1 MHLSIVTPERIV
13 YSDSVESI
21 TLPTQ
26 EGEITVLENHVPLVS
41 ILRAGELLIQKNE
54 EVIPLAVSGG
64 VVQVRRAIVT
74 ILADTAE
81 KVEEILMERA
91 EEAHRRAEAIIAD
104 KKFDVAEYATISAK
118 MEKELARIKVA
129 RKWKKGASSFSSV
142 TVDQSDRNT

>member
-1 MHLSIVTPERIV
+1 MHFSIITPECVV

-41 ILRAGELLIQKNE
+41 ILRAGELLIQKNKE
-54 EVIPLAVSGG
+54 IIPLAVSGG
-64 VVQVRRAIVT
+64 VVQVRKAIVT

-81 KVEEILMERA
+81 KVEEIIEERA
-91 EEAHRRAEAIIAD
+91 QEARRRAEAIIAD
-104 KKFDVAEYATISAK
+104 KKFDAAEYATISAK

-129 RKWKKGASSFSSV
+129 RKWKKGASSFSSISP
-142 TVDQSDRNT
+142 DQSDRDT